1 MGCYLPKPVT
11 EKEIENEELVLFGK
25 NFTSISEIFLTVV
38 DPNKGRLYFDRKA
51 DFAQN
56 AIFV

>member
-25 NFTSISEIFLTVV
+25 NFTSISEIFFTVV
-38 DPNKGRLYFDRKA
+38 DPNKGRLL
-51 DFAQN
+51 
-56 AIFV
+56 VG